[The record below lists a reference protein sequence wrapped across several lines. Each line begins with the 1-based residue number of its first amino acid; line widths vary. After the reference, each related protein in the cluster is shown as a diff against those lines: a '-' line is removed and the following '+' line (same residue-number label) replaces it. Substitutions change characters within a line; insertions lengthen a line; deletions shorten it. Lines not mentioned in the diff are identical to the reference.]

1 VDGPTSRASVI
12 GSPERA
18 APPASSLPQ
27 TQACS
32 GFPPDAM
39 SPEAA
44 SPWWCGSDTGFHRA
58 GTTQT
63 RRDRRRKHGER
74 AARSRAALRVAVQ
87 RESVLVAGVGAFGQA
102 QLGFPASQ
110 SERVVELG
118 YHRPA
123 RCTCT
128 PDQEVL
134 YWICCGSSAMATP
147 ATWRVSLR
155 FVVMA
160 DKVRSSTTSAAN
172 VRARRVDSLVQPV
185 PCGVRDS
192 GVQRR
197 NAGLGC
203 ARSPGWRGLSA
214 FCLSGSCRGEA

>member
-1 VDGPTSRASVI
+1 
-12 GSPERA
+12 
-18 APPASSLPQ
+18 
-27 TQACS
+27 
-32 GFPPDAM
+32 
-39 SPEAA
+39 
-44 SPWWCGSDTGFHRA
+44 
-58 GTTQT
+58 
-63 RRDRRRKHGER
+63 
-74 AARSRAALRVAVQ
+74 LRVAVQ

-110 SERVVELG
+110 SERVLELG
-118 YHRPA
+118 YHRLA

-128 PDQEVL
+128 PGQVVL
-134 YWICCGSSAMATP
+134 YWIWCGSSAMATP

-160 DKVRSSTTSAAN
+160 DAVRSSTTSAAN

-185 PCGVRDS
+185 PSGVRDS

-214 FCLSGSCRGEA
+214 FCLSGSSRGEA